1 MKHILN
7 KQTFS
12 WALYDW
18 ANSAFI
24 TSVVVVFYPMLLQEF
39 WNADV
44 SSGTR
49 TFQLGIAN
57 AFASITVL
65 ILSPI
70 LGSISD
76 ASNAKKKFLLFF
88 MLVGVLAT
96 AGLYFVNQGNWFMA
110 LFIFVLGNIGFAGG
124 NTFYDSLLVS
134 VGKREDYDSISAFG
148 FAIGYLGGGILLVVN
163 FVMATWPGAFGF
175 ESSLAAARFA
185 FVTVAIWWVLFSIP
199 LFKNVHEPVRTST
212 GSIMSNI
219 GPGLRQLKNTFRE
232 IRNLKVVALF
242 LLAYFLYIDG
252 VDTIIKMANDFAIAI
267 KLDPIKLIGAFLVT
281 QFIGFPAAIV
291 YGIVG
296 RRIGIKKAI
305 LFGVFVYAGVTIYAT
320 KMDSVAEFYV
330 LAIVIGLIQGGVQSL
345 SRSFYARIIPGR
357 KAGEFFGFYNMLG
370 KFAAILGP
378 LLVGMTAKI
387 TENPQL
393 SILSLILL
401 FVGGG
406 LLLTRVDVSEGER
419 MAMELDRIQ
428 H

>member
-1 MKHILN
+1 MKHIFN

-24 TSVVVVFYPMLLQEF
+24 TSVVVVFYPMLLQEY
-39 WNADV
+39 WNTDV

-57 AFASITVL
+57 AVASITVL

-76 ASNAKKKFLLFF
+76 ASNAKKRFLLFF
-88 MLVGVLAT
+88 MLTGALAT
-96 AGLYFVNQGNWFMA
+96 AGLYFVDQGNWFMA
-110 LFIFVLGNIGFAGG
+110 LFIFVLGNIGFAGS
-124 NTFYDSLLVS
+124 NTFYDSLLVG

-148 FAIGYLGGGILLVVN
+148 FAIGYLGGGILLIIN
-163 FVMATWPGAFGF
+163 FAMATWPTSFGF
-175 ESSLAAARFA
+175 ETSMDAARFA
-185 FVTVAIWWVLFSIP
+185 FITVAIWWILFSIP
-199 LFKNVHEPVRTST
+199 LFKNVKEPARVAS
-212 GSIMSNI
+212 GSIISNI
-219 GPGLRQLKNTFRE
+219 GPGLRQLKNTFKE
-232 IRNLKVVALF
+232 IRNLKVVGLF

-267 KLDPIKLIGAFLVT
+267 NLDPVKLIGAFLVT
-281 QFIGFPAAIV
+281 QFVGFPAAII

-296 RRIGIKKAI
+296 RRVGIKKAI
-305 LFGVFVYAGVTIYAT
+305 LFGVIVYACVTIYAT
-320 KMDSVAEFYV
+320 QMDSVPEFYI

-345 SRSFYARIIPGR
+345 SRSFYARIIPVK

-378 LLVGMTAKI
+378 LLVGMTAKL

-393 SILSLILL
+393 SILSLIVL
-401 FVGGG
+401 FIAGG
-406 LLLTRVDVSEGER
+406 LLLLRVDVQEGER
-419 MAMELDRIQ
+419 MAMELNKNQ
-428 H
+428 G